1 MKRLRLVLICSI
13 LALLVVSGAAYAQIA
28 YNASFTTSITY
39 QNVSDADASVLFQF
53 YPENN
58 GTPVEVNRT
67 LPANAGASLFVGSL
81 TEVSP
86 GFNGSAVMS
95 SDQPIVATLV
105 QISSDTLVKN
115 RGLSNGFSGGSSSV
129 LLPTV
134 LKNQFAT
141 TSRFSIQN
149 VGSEAVNL
157 TVNIY
162 NAAAPSDPPIVVTH
176 NNLPAGAAKYWDMGT
191 LSAITPASFNG
202 SATVTAVP
210 SDGSGDAVIVGSAIE
225 LSTNAAANSAF
236 EGVSGGSDTVYMATG
251 LCNAFGAS
259 SSYAVQNVGTAAA
272 TVTLDYASGQTANA
286 VIQPGAKNSFIACDV
301 LPANTSTSA
310 TITAVEGSNPGNIV
324 VIGKVFGS
332 GNSTAWVGANGG
344 AESVALPYVR
354 FTEAQWTN
362 GARQRGYLAIQ
373 NVGADLAAGEVVLHY
388 LDLNGNEVGTHTLDA
403 LANGA
408 KANSNARHPDVVGN
422 AADLSEFGYIGGFG
436 GSVVVEGPPGSELI
450 ALVRI
455 QSNTGGGTVVGED
468 ATGIPTN

>member
-1 MKRLRLVLICSI
+1 MKHLRLILLSSI
-13 LALLVVSGAAYAQIA
+13 FALLVVSGVAYAQIA
-28 YNASFTTSITY
+28 YTASFTTSITY
-39 QNVSDADASVLFQF
+39 QNVGDADASVLFQF
-53 YPENN
+53 YPENT
-58 GTPVEVNRT
+58 GTPIEVNRT
-67 LPANAGASLFVGSL
+67 LPANAGSSLFVGSL
-81 TEVSP
+81 AEIDP

-105 QISSDTLVKN
+105 QISSDSLVRN
-115 RGLSNGFSGGSSSV
+115 RGLSNGFSAGSSSV

-141 TSRFSIQN
+141 TSRFSVQN
-149 VGSEAVNL
+149 VGSENVNL

-162 NAAAPSDPPIVVTH
+162 NASAPSDPPIVVTH

-191 LSAITPASFNG
+191 LSGITAASFNG

-210 SDGSGDAVIVGSAIE
+210 SDGSGDAVIVGSVME
-225 LSTNAAANSAF
+225 LSTTGAANSAF

-251 LCNAFGAS
+251 LCGAFGAS
-259 SSYAVQNVGTAAA
+259 SSYAVQNVGSAAA
-272 TVTLDYASGQTANA
+272 TVTVTYASGQSDDA

-310 TITAVEGSNPGNIV
+310 TITAVEGSNPGDIV

-332 GNSTAWVGANGG
+332 GNSTAWVGANAG

-354 FTEAQWTN
+354 FTEAQWAN
-362 GARQRGYLAIQ
+362 GARQRGYIAIQ
-373 NVGADLAAGEVVLHY
+373 NVGADLAAGDVVLHY
-388 LDLNGNEVGTHTLDA
+388 LDLNGNEVGTHTLGA

-408 KANSNARHPDVVGN
+408 KANSNARHPDVVGDP
-422 AADLSEFGYIGGFG
+422 ADLSEFGYLGGFG
-436 GSVVVEGPPGSELI
+436 GSVVVEGPTGSELI

-455 QSNTGGGTVVGED
+455 QSNVGGGSVVGED